1 MEDYLHHRRL
11 RSFIDGAGSMAALL
25 AAGILWFVWLW
36 GATVP
41 ALLAGVALG
50 VLLRRAVTEYRRR
63 TLTSR
68 EAALRRR
75 LGGELLLEEMLL
87 APPRQAHFQAALLL
101 GERYPLTMTRVTE
114 DGMLCQSGGDVVL
127 VRCLPVPETVEAG
140 VMDVLACQRACRR
153 QGAAR
158 GVLCVTGRVGA
169 KAEAAGEDGLVP
181 VRLIRRETL
190 LTLAGRACP
199 ATDAQLVA
207 LGKRRRRSRLPD
219 ALRAL
224 TRRTLAP
231 EKAERYML
239 YGLALMLLYVV
250 TGLAYYPLPGA
261 LCLTLSIACRVKR
274 YPPETL

>member
-1 MEDYLHHRRL
+1 MEDYLHRRRL
-11 RSFIDGAGSMAALL
+11 RSLIDGAGSRAALI
-25 AAGILWFVWLW
+25 AAGVLWFVWLW

-41 ALLAGVALG
+41 ALIAGIALG
-50 VLLRRAVTEYRRR
+50 VLLCRAVTEYRRR
-63 TLTSR
+63 TLTGR

-101 GERYPLTMTRVTE
+101 GEQYPLTMLRVTE
-114 DGMLCQSGGDVVL
+114 DGMLCQSGTDVVL

-140 VMDVLACQRACRR
+140 VMDVVACQRACRR
-153 QGAAR
+153 QEAAR
-158 GVLCVTGRVGA
+158 GVLCVTGRVSA

-219 ALRAL
+219 ALRVL
-224 TRRTLAP
+224 SRRTLAP
-231 EKAERYML
+231 EKAKRYML

-250 TGLAYYPLPGA
+250 TGLPYYPLPAA
-261 LCLTLSIACRVKR
+261 LLLALSVACRLRRPSKA
-274 YPPETL
+274 PL